1 MIIFSK
7 MYNFFFTIIFS
18 LFFSSCSFS
27 KKTFEEK
34 KIKEEIAI
42 PSINIKNLLE
52 NLLIADSKLTP
63 RLVLRDGKKIYNYTK
78 LPGDDDLTV
87 REVEER
93 ISLGTNY
100 FKTDR
105 EQIAI
110 LLMKINELKISNQL
124 TNIESGALGT
134 WTASK
139 KEILIDYK
147 VVKRGSRT
155 FLDVLSHEAIH
166 LAQSCYGGSKNS
178 YPKRIGLPLE
188 FSKDLETNLSHK
200 LYKENSEEGIYI
212 EREAFTYSKVKGAAL
227 KLLNKFCL

>member
-1 MIIFSK
+1 MIISSK
-7 MYNFFFTIIFS
+7 IYNFFLTIFFS
-18 LFFSSCSFS
+18 LFLSSCSFS
-27 KKTFEEK
+27 KNTFEDK
-34 KIKEEIAI
+34 KKEEIAI
-42 PSINIKNLLE
+42 PTINIKSLLE
-52 NLLIADSKLTP
+52 NLIIADSKLTP
-63 RLVLRDGKKIYNYTK
+63 RLVLRDGKKVYNFTK
-78 LPGDDDLTV
+78 LPGDYDLTV
-87 REVEER
+87 KELEER
-93 ISLGTNY
+93 ISLGANY

-105 EQIAI
+105 EQIVI
-110 LLMKINELKISNQL
+110 LLRKINELEISNQL
-124 TNIESGALGT
+124 TNIKSGALGT

-139 KEILIDYK
+139 KQILIDYK

-200 LYKENSEEGIYI
+200 LYRENSEEGIYL